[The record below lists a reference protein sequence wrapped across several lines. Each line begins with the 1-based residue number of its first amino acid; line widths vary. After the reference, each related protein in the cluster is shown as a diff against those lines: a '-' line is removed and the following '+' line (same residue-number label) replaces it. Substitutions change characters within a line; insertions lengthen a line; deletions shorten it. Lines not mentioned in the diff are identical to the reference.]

1 MWCSSSDQSS
11 TACTASTN
19 SLVSPPDPKNVPANG
34 CPDVG
39 CDGVL
44 NGGDEGSYFDI

>member
-11 TACTASTN
+11 TACTASTT
-19 SLVSPPDPKNVPANG
+19 SLFSPSDPINVPDNG
-34 CPDVG
+34 FPDVG

-44 NGGDEGSYFDI
+44 NGGDAGSYFDI